1 MRTAIINIAVTENTK
16 LISTV
21 NDKTAVIVFVIKLDL
36 YSTLLDTKDLILWWE
51 EIFNSTELM

>member
-36 YSTLLDTKDLILWWE
+36 YSTLLDTKDLIL
-51 EIFNSTELM
+51 